1 MKEKLTA
8 TEKKVRSGIQ
18 EARAHG
24 TFKYQNR
31 DETSQY
37 GAWARAQAK
46 NERITLR
53 ISGMDLE
60 AVKAIARSKG
70 KKYQTFLGEIIHQVA
85 AKA

>member
-8 TEKKVRSGIQ
+8 AEKKIRSGIQ
-18 EARAHG
+18 AARATG
-24 TFKYQNR
+24 AFKFQNR
-31 DETSQY
+31 EESSQY
-37 GAWARAQAK
+37 GAWARAQVK
-46 NERITLR
+46 DERITLR

-85 AKA
+85 AQA